1 MAKQLYEKFEGGQV
15 TDDML
20 AEASVLFNENYGIWG
35 NEAAKLGAFAK
46 PGSRVRLSKDR
57 LRCQYLPEGAACSYV
72 RVTVDGHLA
81 GNAFACRWIS
91 NGRTVCWI
99 TQLVVHLDFR
109 ERGLACGLLN
119 QLREDD
125 DDIYGLMS
133 SHPAACMAAAKVFGS
148 KVHVALTIV
157 IGTKFV
163 TDSINLVN
171 LDFIRKYTEAVMK
184 VSPISYVK
192 DAKLRG
198 SLFDPGDTSGRISSV
213 DTNFFVDHAE
223 PLEALAWVRQE
234 FEWPLGELLEGN
246 EFVIILEVRR
256 RARSRSRSASRAQSA
271 A

>member
-1 MAKQLYEKFEGGQV
+1 MAKQLYEKFEGVQV

-20 AEASVLFNENYGIWG
+20 AESSVLFNENYGIWG
-35 NEAAKLGAFAK
+35 NDAAKLGPFAK

-57 LRCQYLPEGAACSYV
+57 LRGQCLPEGAACSYV

-91 NGRTVCWI
+91 NGKTVCWI
-99 TQLVVHLDFR
+99 TQLVVHHDFR
-109 ERGLACGLLN
+109 ERGLASGLLN

-133 SHPAACMAAAKVFGS
+133 SHPAACMAAAKVFGN
-148 KVHVALTIV
+148 
-157 IGTKFV
+157 
-163 TDSINLVN
+163 SINLVN
-171 LDFIRKYTEAVMK
+171 LDFIRKYAEAVMK

-198 SLFDPGDTSGRISSV
+198 SLFDPGDTSGRISCV
-213 DTNFFVDHAE
+213 DSNFFVDHAE

-246 EFVIILEVRR
+246 EFVIILEVRH
-256 RARSRSRSASRAQSA
+256 RARSRSRSASRAQFA

>member
-35 NEAAKLGAFAK
+35 IDAAKLGPFAK

-57 LRCQYLPEGAACSYV
+57 LRCQCLPEGAACSYV

-91 NGRTVCWI
+91 NDKTVCWI

-133 SHPAACMAAAKVFGS
+133 SHPAACMAAAKVFGN
-148 KVHVALTIV
+148 
-157 IGTKFV
+157 
-163 TDSINLVN
+163 SINLVD
-171 LDFIRKYTEAVMK
+171 LDFIRKYTEAVMR

-234 FEWPLGELLEGN
+234 LEWPLGELLEGN

-256 RARSRSRSASRAQSA
+256 RARSRFRSASRAQSA
-271 A
+271 T

>member
-20 AEASVLFNENYGIWG
+20 AEASVLFNENYGIWV

-57 LRCQYLPEGAACSYV
+57 LRCQCLPEGAACSYV

-125 DDIYGLMS
+125 DDIYGLIS
-133 SHPAACMAAAKVFGS
+133 SHPAACMAAAKVFGN
-148 KVHVALTIV
+148 
-157 IGTKFV
+157 
-163 TDSINLVN
+163 SINLVN